1 MLRSFVT
8 AAVAISLTISL
19 LPARVSAQF
28 GPPPPAFASV
38 EVSPERKITFR
49 VHAPKGEAVRLA
61 SSDLPSGMPFGAGV
75 EMKKGENG
83 VWEATVGP
91 VPAGAYRYN
100 FSVDGVAVID
110 PRNPATSESNQNTWS
125 LVTVPG
131 SEYSD
136 LKDVPHGAVAQV
148 RYYSKSLSRFRRV
161 HVYTPPGYEKNADSY
176 PVLYLLHGAFDCDN
190 SWSTVGQAG
199 QILDDLIAAGKAK
212 PMIVVMPMGHT
223 GPFSFGPG
231 NDFTKQM
238 EEFVK
243 DFQQDI
249 RPLVEQRYRTSA
261 KREHR
266 AIAGLSMGGAHTLD
280 IAFSNLADYSYVGV
294 FSSGVFG
301 IERGADGPGAA
312 WEAKHKKDLEDV
324 ELRKGLRLVWFATG
338 KDDFLVAT
346 TKGTVE
352 TLKKKGLEV
361 TYKETEGGHTW
372 LNWRDYLQEFGQKVF
387 QETVPAAEKK

>member
-1 MLRSFVT
+1 MLRSAMMAAA
-8 AAVAISLTISL
+8 AAVFLAMCLRTA
-19 LPARVSAQF
+19 PVYAQF

-38 EVSPERKITFR
+38 EVSAERKITFR
-49 VHAPKGEAVRLA
+49 VHAPKAEAVRLA
-61 SSDLPSGMPFGAGV
+61 SSDLPSDMPFGAAV

-83 VWEATVGP
+83 VWEAAVGP

-125 LVTVPG
+125 LVIVPG
-131 SEYSD
+131 SEFSD

-148 RYYSKSLSRFRRV
+148 RYYSKSLSRFRRM

-199 QILDDLIAAGKAK
+199 QILDNLIAAGKAK

-231 NDFTKQM
+231 NDFAKQM

-261 KREHR
+261 TREHR

-312 WEAKHKKDLEDV
+312 WETKHKKDLEDA

-352 TLKKKGLEV
+352 LLKKKGLDV

-372 LNWRDYLQEFGQKVF
+372 LNWRDYLHEFGQKVF
-387 QETVPAAEKK
+387 QDAAAAPR